1 MMEIRIHG
9 RGGQGAVTAA
19 KILGEAAITEGKWAW
34 KSALYGGERRGAPV
48 QAFVRI
54 ADEPIRETH
63 QVIEPDCLLIIDPT
77 LPDVVNVTAGLKEPG
92 VIIYNTT
99 KKPEEVGF
107 AKGAKVA
114 TLDALTISN
123 ELFGARSIPIVNTSM
138 MGALV
143 KATGYLDLESLF
155 EPIMK
160 SFPGSRGEKNI
171 QAVKLGYENSA
182 LST

>member
-1 MMEIRIHG
+1 MIEIRIHG

-63 QVIEPDCLLIIDPT
+63 QVIEPDCLLIIDST

-114 TLDALTISN
+114 SLAPFANSIS
-123 ELFGARSIPIVNTSM
+123 
-138 MGALV
+138 
-143 KATGYLDLESLF
+143 
-155 EPIMK
+155 
-160 SFPGSRGEKNI
+160 SFFF
-171 QAVKLGYENSA
+171 VVL
-182 LST
+182 

>member
-19 KILGEAAITEGKWAW
+19 KILGEAAISEGKWAW

-63 QVIEPDCLLIIDPT
+63 QVIEPDCLLIIDST
-77 LPDVVNVTAGLKEPG
+77 LPDVVNVTAG
-92 VIIYNTT
+92 
-99 KKPEEVGF
+99 EVGF
-107 AKGAKVA
+107 AKGARVA

-143 KATGYLDLESLF
+143 KATGYLELESLF

-182 LST
+182 LSR

>member
-1 MMEIRIHG
+1 MEIRIHG

-19 KILGEAAITEGKWAW
+19 KLLGEAAITEGKWAW

-63 QVIEPDCLLIIDPT
+63 QVIEPDCLLIIDST
-77 LPDVVNVTAGLKEPG
+77 LPDVINVKAGLKDEG
-92 VIIYNTT
+92 TIIYNTT
-99 KKPEEVGF
+99 SEPGDVEF
-107 AKGAKVA
+107 AKGYNVA

-138 MGALV
+138 IGALV
-143 KATGYLDLESLF
+143 KTTGALMLESLYD
-155 EPIMK
+155 PIMK
-160 SFPGSRGEKNI
+160 TFPGSRGERNI
-171 QAVKLGYENSA
+171 EAIKLGYERT
-182 LST
+182 LT

>member
-19 KILGEAAITEGKWAW
+19 KILGEAAISEGKWAW

-54 ADEPIRETH
+54 ADETIRETH

-77 LPDVVNVTAGLKEPG
+77 LPDVINVRTGLKEPG
-92 VIIYNTT
+92 TIIYNTT
-99 KKPEEVGF
+99 VKPEDVDF
-107 AKGAKVA
+107 RKNAKTA

-138 MGALV
+138 LGAFV
-143 KATGYLDLESLF
+143 KATSAIKLESLYG
-155 EPIMK
+155 PIMK
-160 SFPGSRGEKNI
+160 AFPGSRGEKNI
-171 QAVKLGYENSA
+171 EAVKIGYDRT
-182 LST
+182 STM

>member
-19 KILGEAAITEGKWAW
+19 KILGEAAISEGKWAW

-54 ADEPIRETH
+54 ADEIIRETH
-63 QVIEPDCLLIIDPT
+63 QVIEPDCLLIIDPS
-77 LPDVVNVTAGLKEPG
+77 LPSVVNVRSGLKEPG
-92 VIIYNTT
+92 TIIYNTT
-99 KKPEEVGF
+99 VKPEEVDF
-107 AKGAKVA
+107 RENAKTA

-123 ELFGARSIPIVNTSM
+123 DLFGARSIAIVNTSM
-138 MGALV
+138 LGAFV
-143 KATGYLDLESLF
+143 KATGAIKIESLY

-160 SFPGSRGEKNI
+160 AFPGSRGEKNI
-171 QAVKLGYENSA
+171 EAVKIGYEKTVVTA
-182 LST
+182 

>member
-1 MMEIRIHG
+1 MEIRIHG

-19 KILGEAAITEGKWAW
+19 KIIGEAAISEGKWAW

-77 LPDVVNVTAGLKEPG
+77 LPDVVNVTSGLKETG
-92 VIIYNTT
+92 TIIYNTT
-99 KKPEEVGF
+99 KKKDDIEF
-107 AKGAKVA
+107 AKGAKLA
-114 TLDALTISN
+114 TLDALNISN

-138 MGALV
+138 LGALV
-143 KATGYLDLESLF
+143 KVTGYLEIESLF

-160 SFPGSRGEKNI
+160 AWPGNRGEKNI
-171 QAVKLGYENSA
+171 EAVKLGYEHVA
-182 LST
+182 L

>member
-77 LPDVVNVTAGLKEPG
+77 LPDVVNVTSGLKDPG
-92 VIIYNTT
+92 TIIYNTT
-99 KKPEEVGF
+99 KKKDDIEF
-107 AKGAKVA
+107 AKGAKLA

-123 ELFGARSIPIVNTSM
+123 ELFGARSIPIVNTPM
-138 MGALV
+138 LGALV
-143 KATGYLDLESLF
+143 KVTGYLKLESLF

-160 SFPGSRGEKNI
+160 AWPGSRGEKNI
-171 QAVKLGYENSA
+171 EAVKIGYEQVT
-182 LST
+182 L

>member
-63 QVIEPDCLLIIDPT
+63 QVIEPDCLLIIDST

-107 AKGAKVA
+107 AKRAKVA

-123 ELFGARSIPIVNTSM
+123 ELFGVRSIPIVNTSM

-143 KATGYLDLESLF
+143 KATGYLELESLF

>member
-77 LPDVVNVTAGLKEPG
+77 LPDVVNVISGLKDPG
-92 VIIYNTT
+92 TIIYNTT
-99 KKPEEVGF
+99 KKPNDIEF
-107 AKGAKVA
+107 AKGAKLA

-143 KATGYLDLESLF
+143 KVTGYLELESLF

-160 SFPGSRGEKNI
+160 AWPGSRGEKNI
-171 QAVKLGYENSA
+171 HAEKLGYEHVT
-182 LST
+182 L

>member
-1 MMEIRIHG
+1 MEIRIHG

-19 KILGEAAITEGKWAW
+19 KIVGEAAIAEGKWAW

-54 ADEPIRETH
+54 ADDPIRETH

-77 LPDVVNVTAGLKEPG
+77 LPNEVNVKAGLKDDG

-99 KKPEEVGF
+99 KKPDEVEF
-107 AKGAKVA
+107 AKGYKVA
-114 TLDALTISN
+114 TLDALNISN

-138 MGALV
+138 LGALV
-143 KATGYLDLESLF
+143 KVTGYLELESLF
-155 EPIMK
+155 DPIMK
-160 SFPGSRGEKNI
+160 AWPGSRGEKNI
-171 QAVKLGYENSA
+171 QAVKLGYEHVA
-182 LST
+182 L